1 LNIQKI
7 FFYNMSKNSNRKPK
21 TNTGNVIDF
30 VLLKRV
36 LVFAK
41 PYRLQFT
48 IAAISAV
55 LISILGPMRPM
66 LINYAIDNYI
76 LIPNKEKLLDIT
88 TLLLVLLFLEGF
100 VQFFYIYLSTWIGQH
115 VIQDLRAKIFKH
127 ILSLKMKYFDNT
139 PIGTLV
145 TRAVSDIETIA
156 DIFSQGLLVIIAELL
171 KLVVV
176 IIMMFYTDWRLTII
190 TMLTIP
196 VLLIATSW
204 FKRNIKASFQ
214 DVREQ
219 VSQLNTF
226 VQEHIVGMNIVQIF
240 NREKAE
246 YKKFK
251 NINKSHRDAHLR
263 SIFYYAV
270 FFPIVEVL
278 SAISIGLIVWYGG
291 HGILSG
297 KDITVGELIAFILF
311 IHMMFRPIRQL
322 ADRFNILQMGIVGSE
337 RVFKVLDTDE
347 KITDLGENLLEFMNG
362 TISFKDVDFSY
373 KPDERVLNGL
383 TFDIKAGKMLAL
395 VGSTG
400 AGKTSV
406 ISVLNRFYEIQKGKI
421 TIDGINID
429 DVQLANL
436 RKNIALVQQEVFL
449 FSDSILNNIT
459 LFNSEISRDKI
470 IASAKE
476 IGVHKFIESLPNNY
490 DYVVGERGVTLSAG
504 QRQLIAFLRVYV
516 RNPKILIL
524 DEATSSIDTATEEML
539 QNALSKLS
547 RNRTT
552 IVIAHRLST
561 IVKADKIV
569 HLKDG
574 SVIEEGTHKELLE
587 SGGSYSKMYDLQESG
602 SLNS

>member
-1 LNIQKI
+1 
-7 FFYNMSKNSNRKPK
+7 MSKTK
-21 TNTGNVIDF
+21 TNKSKSNTGNVIDF

-36 LVFAK
+36 LAFAK
-41 PYRLQFT
+41 PYQMQFT
-48 IAAISAV
+48 IAAIAAV
-55 LISILGPMRPM
+55 LLSVLGPVRPM

-76 LIPNKEKLLDIT
+76 LIPNNEKLFDIT
-88 TLLLVLLFLEGF
+88 VLLLGLLFLEAF
-100 VQFFYIYLSTWIGQH
+100 IQFFYIYLSTWIGQH

-176 IIMMFYTDWRLTII
+176 VIMMFYTDWRLAII
-190 TMLTIP
+190 AMLTIP
-196 VLLIATSW
+196 VLLLATSW

-240 NREKAE
+240 NREHAE
-246 YKKFK
+246 YQKFK
-251 NINKSHRDAHLR
+251 TINQSHRDAHLR

-278 SAISIGLIVWYGG
+278 SAMSIGLIVWYGG
-291 HGILSG
+291 QGILSG

-337 RVFKVLDTDE
+337 RVFKVLDKDE
-347 KITDLGENLLEFMNG
+347 KIDDSGENKIQSMEG
-362 TISFKDVDFSY
+362 AISFKDVDFYY
-373 KPDERVLNGL
+373 KKDEWVLNGL
-383 TFDIKAGKMLAL
+383 SFEIKAGKMLAL
-395 VGSTG
+395 VGRTG
-400 AGKTSV
+400 AGKTSI
-406 ISVLNRFYEIQKGKI
+406 ISVLNRFYETQKGI
-421 TIDGINID
+421 IAIDGVNINTI
-429 DVQLANL
+429 QLSNL

-459 LFNSEISRDKI
+459 LFDSDITRIKI
-470 IASAKE
+470 IEAAKE
-476 IGVHKFIESLPNNY
+476 IGVHGFIETLPNSY

-524 DEATSSIDTATEEML
+524 DEATSSIDTATEKLL
-539 QNALSKLS
+539 QNALEKLS
-547 RNRTT
+547 KDRTT

-561 IVKADKIV
+561 IVKADKIL
-569 HLKDG
+569 HLKNG
-574 SVIEEGTHKELLE
+574 SVLEEGTHEYLLKI
-587 SGGSYSKMYDLQESG
+587 GGAYSEMYSLQESDT
-602 SLNS
+602 LN

>member
-1 LNIQKI
+1 
-7 FFYNMSKNSNRKPK
+7 MSKTKSNKSK
-21 TNTGNVIDF
+21 SNTGNVIDF

-36 LVFAK
+36 LAFAK

-55 LISILGPMRPM
+55 LLSVLGPMRPM

-76 LIPNKEKLLDIT
+76 LIPNKEKLLNIT
-88 TLLLVLLFLEGF
+88 TLLLGLLFVEAF
-100 VQFFYIYLSTWIGQH
+100 IQFFYIYLSTWIGQH

-176 IIMMFYTDWRLTII
+176 VIMMFYTDWRLAII
-190 TMLTIP
+190 AMLTIP
-196 VLLIATSW
+196 ILLVATSW
-204 FKRNIKASFQ
+204 FKSNIKASFQ

-240 NREKAE
+240 NREEAE

-251 NINKSHRDAHLR
+251 TINQSHRDAHLR

-278 SAISIGLIVWYGG
+278 SAMSIGLIVWYGG
-291 HGILSG
+291 QGILEG
-297 KDITVGELIAFILF
+297 KDITIGELIAFILF

-347 KITDLGENLLEFMNG
+347 KITNEG
-362 TISFKDVDFSY
+362 TEALDNRQGSIAFNNVDFSY
-373 KPDERVLNGL
+373 KQDEWVLKGL
-383 TFDIKAGKMLAL
+383 TFEIEAGKLLAL
-395 VGSTG
+395 VGRTG
-400 AGKTSV
+400 AGKTSI
-406 ISVLNRFYEIQKGKI
+406 ISVLNRFYEIQKGAI

-429 DVQLANL
+429 SIQLESL

-459 LFNSEISRDKI
+459 LFDEGISREQVI
-470 IASAKE
+470 EAAKE
-476 IGVHKFIESLPNNY
+476 IGVNDFIQSLPKSY

-524 DEATSSIDTATEEML
+524 DEATSSIDTATEELL
-539 QNALSKLS
+539 QNALEKLS
-547 RNRTT
+547 KNRTT

-561 IVKADKIV
+561 IINADKIL
-569 HLKDG
+569 HLKG
-574 SVIEEGTHKELLE
+574 GAVLEEGTHQDLLE
-587 SGGSYSKMYDLQESG
+587 SGGAYADMYHLQADAALDG
-602 SLNS
+602 

>member
-1 LNIQKI
+1 
-7 FFYNMSKNSNRKPK
+7 MSKTKSNKSK
-21 TNTGNVIDF
+21 SNTGNVIDF

-36 LVFAK
+36 LAFAK

-55 LISILGPMRPM
+55 LLSILGPMRPM

-88 TLLLVLLFLEGF
+88 VLLLGLLFVEAF
-100 VQFFYIYLSTWIGQH
+100 IQFFYIYLSTWIGQH

-176 IIMMFYTDWRLTII
+176 IIMMFYTDWRLAII

-196 VLLIATSW
+196 ILLVATSW

-226 VQEHIVGMNIVQIF
+226 VQEHIVGMNVVQIF
-240 NREKAE
+240 NREQAE

-251 NINKSHRDAHLR
+251 TINQSHRDAHLR

-278 SAISIGLIVWYGG
+278 SAMSIGLIVWYGG
-291 HGILSG
+291 QGILSG

-337 RVFKVLDTDE
+337 RVFKVLDTDA
-347 KITDLGENLLEFMNG
+347 KITDLGENTLENMEG
-362 TISFKDVDFSY
+362 AISFKEVDFSY
-373 KPDERVLNGL
+373 KQDEWVLKGL
-383 TFDIKAGKMLAL
+383 TFEIKAGKMLAL
-395 VGSTG
+395 VGRTG
-400 AGKTSV
+400 AGKTSI
-406 ISVLNRFYEIQKGKI
+406 ISVLNRFYETQKGTI
-421 TIDGINID
+421 AIDGIDID
-429 DVQLANL
+429 SVQLANL
-436 RKNIALVQQEVFL
+436 RENIALVQQEVFL

-459 LFNSEISRDKI
+459 LFDTDITRSKI
-470 IASAKE
+470 VEAAKE
-476 IGVHKFIESLPNNY
+476 IGVHDFIETLPNTY

-524 DEATSSIDTATEEML
+524 DEATSSIDTATEELL
-539 QNALSKLS
+539 QNALEKLS
-547 RNRTT
+547 KDRTT

-561 IVKADKIV
+561 VVKADKIL
-569 HLKDG
+569 HLKNG
-574 SVIEEGTHKELLE
+574 SVLEEGTHKHLLQ
-587 SGGSYSKMYDLQESG
+587 SGGAYAEMYNLQESV
-602 SLNS
+602 SLDK

>member
-1 LNIQKI
+1 
-7 FFYNMSKNSNRKPK
+7 MSKTKSNKSK
-21 TNTGNVIDF
+21 SNTGNVIDF

-36 LVFAK
+36 LAFAK

-55 LISILGPMRPM
+55 LLSVLGPMRPM

-76 LIPNKEKLLDIT
+76 LIPNKEKLLNIT
-88 TLLLVLLFLEGF
+88 TLLLGLLFVEAF
-100 VQFFYIYLSTWIGQH
+100 IQFFYIYLSTWIGQH

-176 IIMMFYTDWRLTII
+176 VIMMFYTDWRLAII

-196 VLLIATSW
+196 ILLVATSW

-226 VQEHIVGMNIVQIF
+226 VQEHIVGMNVVQIF
-240 NREKAE
+240 NREQAE

-251 NINKSHRDAHLR
+251 TINKSHRDAHLR

-278 SAISIGLIVWYGG
+278 SAMSIGLIVWYGG
-291 HGILSG
+291 QGILSG

-337 RVFKVLDTDE
+337 RVFKVLDTDA
-347 KITDLGENLLEFMNG
+347 KIADLGENTLENMEG
-362 TISFKDVDFSY
+362 AISFKDVDFSY
-373 KPDERVLNGL
+373 KQDEWVLKGL
-383 TFDIKAGKMLAL
+383 TFEIKAGKMLAL
-395 VGSTG
+395 VGRTG
-400 AGKTSV
+400 AGKTSI
-406 ISVLNRFYEIQKGKI
+406 ISVLNRFYEIQKGTI
-421 TIDGINID
+421 AIDGVNID
-429 DVQLANL
+429 TVQLANL
-436 RKNIALVQQEVFL
+436 RENIALVQQEVFL

-459 LFNSEISRDKI
+459 LFDTDITRDKI
-470 IASAKE
+470 VEAAKE
-476 IGVHKFIESLPNNY
+476 IGVHNFIETLPNSY

-524 DEATSSIDTATEEML
+524 DEATSSIDTATEELL
-539 QNALSKLS
+539 QNALEKLS
-547 RNRTT
+547 KDRTT

-561 IVKADKIV
+561 IVKADKIL
-569 HLKDG
+569 HLKNG
-574 SVIEEGTHKELLE
+574 SVLEEGTHKHLLQ
-587 SGGSYSKMYDLQESG
+587 SGGAYAKMYNLQESV
-602 SLNS
+602 SLDK

>member
-1 LNIQKI
+1 
-7 FFYNMSKNSNRKPK
+7 MSKTKSNKSK
-21 TNTGNVIDF
+21 SNTGNVIDF

-36 LVFAK
+36 LAFAE

-55 LISILGPMRPM
+55 LLSVLGPMRPM

-76 LIPNKEKLLDIT
+76 LVPNKEKLLNIT
-88 TLLLVLLFLEGF
+88 ALLLGLLFVEAF
-100 VQFFYIYLSTWIGQH
+100 IQFFYIYLSTWIGQH

-176 IIMMFYTDWRLTII
+176 VIMMIYTDWRLAII

-196 VLLIATSW
+196 ILLVATSW

-226 VQEHIVGMNIVQIF
+226 VQEHIVGMNVVQIF
-240 NREKAE
+240 NREQAE
-246 YKKFK
+246 YEKFK
-251 NINKSHRDAHLR
+251 TINQSHRDAHLR

-278 SAISIGLIVWYGG
+278 SAMSIGLIVWYGG
-291 HGILSG
+291 QGILSG

-337 RVFKVLDTDE
+337 RVFKVLDTDH
-347 KITDLGENLLEFMNG
+347 KITDFGENTLDNMEG
-362 TISFKDVDFSY
+362 AISFKDVDFSY
-373 KPDERVLNGL
+373 KQDEWVLKGL
-383 TFDIKAGKMLAL
+383 TFEIKAGQMLAL
-395 VGSTG
+395 VGRTG
-400 AGKTSV
+400 AGKTSI
-406 ISVLNRFYEIQKGKI
+406 ISVLNRFYETQKG
-421 TIDGINID
+421 TIAIDNVNINTI
-429 DVQLANL
+429 QLANL
-436 RKNIALVQQEVFL
+436 RENIALVQQEVFL

-459 LFNSEISRDKI
+459 LFSSDITRDKI
-470 IASAKE
+470 IEAAKE
-476 IGVHKFIESLPNNY
+476 IGVHNFIETLPDTY

-524 DEATSSIDTATEEML
+524 DEATSSIDTATEELL
-539 QNALSKLS
+539 QNALEKLS
-547 RNRTT
+547 KDRTT

-561 IVKADKIV
+561 IVKADKIL

-574 SVIEEGTHKELLE
+574 SVLEEGTHKCLLQ
-587 SGGSYSKMYDLQESG
+587 SGGSYAEMYKLQEFG
-602 SLNS
+602 TLDR

>member
-1 LNIQKI
+1 
-7 FFYNMSKNSNRKPK
+7 MSESINNKSKS
-21 TNTGNVIDF
+21 NTGNVIDF

-36 LVFAK
+36 LAFAK

-55 LISILGPMRPM
+55 LLSILGPVRPL

-76 LIPNKEKLLDIT
+76 LIPNKERLFNIT
-88 TLLLVLLFLEGF
+88 ILLLVLLFVEAI

-115 VIQDLRAKIFKH
+115 VIKDMRAKIFKH

-139 PIGTLV
+139 AIGTLV

-176 IIMMFYTDWRLTII
+176 VIMMFYTDWRLAII
-190 TMLTIP
+190 AMLTIP
-196 VLLIATSW
+196 ILLVATSW

-219 VSQLNTF
+219 VSRLNTF
-226 VQEHIVGMNIVQIF
+226 VQEHIVGMNIVQVF
-240 NREKAE
+240 NREQSE

-251 NINKSHRDAHLR
+251 TINQSHRDAHLR

-278 SAISIGLIVWYGG
+278 SAMSIGLIVWYGG
-291 HGILSG
+291 QGILSG

-311 IHMMFRPIRQL
+311 VHMMFRPIRQL

-337 RVFKVLDTDE
+337 RVFKVLDKDE
-347 KITDLGENLLEFMNG
+347 KITDIGENKLENVKG
-362 TISFKDVDFSY
+362 TISFNDVDFSY
-373 KPDERVLNGL
+373 KQDEWVLKGL
-383 TFDIKAGKMLAL
+383 TFEIKAGKMLAL
-395 VGSTG
+395 VGRTG
-400 AGKTSV
+400 AGKTSI
-406 ISVLNRFYEIQKGKI
+406 ISVLNRFYETQKGVI
-421 TIDGINID
+421 SIDGVNIET
-429 DVQLANL
+429 VELANL
-436 RKNIALVQQEVFL
+436 RANIALVQQEVFL
-449 FSDSILNNIT
+449 FSDTILNNIN
-459 LFNSEISRDKI
+459 LFDTDITRLKI
-470 IASAKE
+470 IEAAKE
-476 IGVHKFIESLPNNY
+476 IGVHSFIQTLPNSY
-490 DYVVGERGVTLSAG
+490 DYIVGERGVTLSSG

-524 DEATSSIDTATEEML
+524 DEATSSIDTSTEELL
-539 QNALSKLS
+539 QNALEKLS
-547 RNRTT
+547 KDRTT

-561 IVKADKIV
+561 IVKADKIL
-569 HLKDG
+569 HLKNG
-574 SVIEEGTHKELLE
+574 SVLEEGTHEDLLK
-587 SGGSYSKMYDLQESG
+587 SGGLYAEMYSLQESD
-602 SLNS
+602 SLDP

>member
-1 LNIQKI
+1 
-7 FFYNMSKNSNRKPK
+7 MSKTKSNKSK
-21 TNTGNVIDF
+21 SNTGNVIDF

-36 LVFAK
+36 LAFAK

-55 LISILGPMRPM
+55 LLSVLGPMRPM

-76 LIPNKEKLLDIT
+76 LIPNKEKLLNIT
-88 TLLLVLLFLEGF
+88 TLLLGLLFVEAF
-100 VQFFYIYLSTWIGQH
+100 IQFFYIYLSTWIGQH

-176 IIMMFYTDWRLTII
+176 VIMMFYTDWRLAII

-196 VLLIATSW
+196 ILLVATSW

-226 VQEHIVGMNIVQIF
+226 VQEHIVGMNVVQIF
-240 NREKAE
+240 NREQAE

-251 NINKSHRDAHLR
+251 TINKSHRDAHLR

-278 SAISIGLIVWYGG
+278 SAMSIGLIVWYGG
-291 HGILSG
+291 QGILSG

-337 RVFKVLDTDE
+337 RVFKVLDTDA
-347 KITDLGENLLEFMNG
+347 KIADSGKNTLENMEG
-362 TISFKDVDFSY
+362 AISFKDVDFSY
-373 KPDERVLNGL
+373 KQDEWVLKGL
-383 TFDIKAGKMLAL
+383 TFKIQAGKMLAL
-395 VGSTG
+395 VGRTG
-400 AGKTSV
+400 AGKTSI
-406 ISVLNRFYEIQKGKI
+406 ISVLNRFYETQKGTI
-421 TIDGINID
+421 AIDGINIET
-429 DVQLANL
+429 VQLANL
-436 RKNIALVQQEVFL
+436 RENIALVQQEVFL
-449 FSDSILNNIT
+449 FSDSIFNNIT
-459 LFNSEISRDKI
+459 LFDTDITRDKI
-470 IASAKE
+470 IEAAKE
-476 IGVHKFIESLPNNY
+476 IGVHNFIETLPNSY

-524 DEATSSIDTATEEML
+524 DEATSSIDTATEELL
-539 QNALSKLS
+539 QNALEKLS
-547 RNRTT
+547 KDRTT

-561 IVKADKIV
+561 IVKADKIL
-569 HLKDG
+569 HLKNG
-574 SVIEEGTHKELLE
+574 SVLEEGTHKHLLQ
-587 SGGSYSKMYDLQESG
+587 SGGAYAEMYNLQESVILG
-602 SLNS
+602 K

>member
-1 LNIQKI
+1 
-7 FFYNMSKNSNRKPK
+7 MSKTKINKSKS
-21 TNTGNVIDF
+21 NTGNVIDF

-36 LVFAK
+36 LIFAE

-48 IAAISAV
+48 VAAISAILLSV
-55 LISILGPMRPM
+55 LGPIRPM

-76 LIPNKEKLLDIT
+76 LIPNEEKLWNIT
-88 TLLLVLLFLEGF
+88 TLLLGLLFIEAF
-100 VQFFYIYLSTWIGQH
+100 IQFFYIYLSTWIGQH

-171 KLVVV
+171 KLLVVV
-176 IIMMFYTDWRLTII
+176 IMMFYTDWRLAII
-190 TMLTIP
+190 AMLTIP
-196 VLLIATSW
+196 ILLVATSW

-214 DVREQ
+214 NVREQ

-226 VQEHIVGMNIVQIF
+226 VQEHIVGMNIVHIF
-240 NREKAE
+240 NREQAE

-251 NINKSHRDAHLR
+251 AINRSHRDAHLR

-278 SAISIGLIVWYGG
+278 SAMSIGLIVWYGG
-291 HGILSG
+291 QGILSG

-337 RVFKVLDTDE
+337 RVFKVLDKVE
-347 KITDLGENLLEFMNG
+347 KITDSGKNTLESVEG
-362 TISFKDVDFSY
+362 SISFNDVNFSY
-373 KPDERVLNGL
+373 KKDELVLRDLN
-383 TFDIKAGKMLAL
+383 FEIKAGKMLAL
-395 VGSTG
+395 VGRTG
-400 AGKTSV
+400 AGKTSI
-406 ISVLNRFYEIQKGKI
+406 ISVLNRFYEIQKGI
-421 TIDGINID
+421 ISIDGINID
-429 DVQLANL
+429 TVKLSSL

-459 LFNSEISRDKI
+459 LFDTDITRVKI
-470 IASAKE
+470 IEAAKE
-476 IGVHKFIESLPNNY
+476 IGVHSFIETLPNTY

-524 DEATSSIDTATEEML
+524 DEATSSIDTATEQLL
-539 QNALSKLS
+539 QNALEKLS
-547 RNRTT
+547 KNRTT

-561 IVKADKIV
+561 IIKADKIL
-569 HLKDG
+569 HLKNG
-574 SVIEEGTHKELLE
+574 SVHEEGTHEFLLK
-587 SGGSYSKMYDLQESG
+587 SGGAYAEMYSLQESDTL
-602 SLNS
+602 SK

>member
-1 LNIQKI
+1 
-7 FFYNMSKNSNRKPK
+7 MSKTKSNKSK
-21 TNTGNVIDF
+21 SNTGNVIDF

-36 LVFAK
+36 LAFAK

-55 LISILGPMRPM
+55 LLSVLGPMRPM

-76 LIPNKEKLLDIT
+76 LIPNKEKLLNIT
-88 TLLLVLLFLEGF
+88 TLLLGLLFVEAF
-100 VQFFYIYLSTWIGQH
+100 IQFFYIYLSTWIGQH

-176 IIMMFYTDWRLTII
+176 VIMMFYTDWRLAII

-196 VLLIATSW
+196 ILLVATSW

-226 VQEHIVGMNIVQIF
+226 VQEHIVGMNVVQIF
-240 NREKAE
+240 NREQAE

-251 NINKSHRDAHLR
+251 TINKSHRDAHLR

-278 SAISIGLIVWYGG
+278 SAMSIGLIVWYGG
-291 HGILSG
+291 QGILSG

-337 RVFKVLDTDE
+337 RVFKVLDTDS
-347 KITDLGENLLEFMNG
+347 KIVDSGENTLENMEG
-362 TISFKDVDFSY
+362 AISFKEVDFSY
-373 KPDERVLNGL
+373 KQDEWVLKGL
-383 TFDIKAGKMLAL
+383 TFEIKAGKMLAL
-395 VGSTG
+395 VGRTG
-400 AGKTSV
+400 AGKTSI
-406 ISVLNRFYEIQKGKI
+406 ISVLNRFYETQKGTI
-421 TIDGINID
+421 AIDGIDID
-429 DVQLANL
+429 TVQLANL
-436 RKNIALVQQEVFL
+436 RENIALVQQEVFL

-459 LFNSEISRDKI
+459 LFDTDITRAKI
-470 IASAKE
+470 IEAAKE
-476 IGVHKFIESLPNNY
+476 IGVHDFIETLPNTY

-524 DEATSSIDTATEEML
+524 DEATSSIDTATEELL
-539 QNALSKLS
+539 QNALEKLS
-547 RNRTT
+547 KDRTT

-561 IVKADKIV
+561 IVKADKIL
-569 HLKDG
+569 HLKNG
-574 SVIEEGTHKELLE
+574 SVLEEGTHKYLLQ
-587 SGGSYSKMYDLQESG
+587 SGGAYAEMYNLQESV
-602 SLNS
+602 SLDK